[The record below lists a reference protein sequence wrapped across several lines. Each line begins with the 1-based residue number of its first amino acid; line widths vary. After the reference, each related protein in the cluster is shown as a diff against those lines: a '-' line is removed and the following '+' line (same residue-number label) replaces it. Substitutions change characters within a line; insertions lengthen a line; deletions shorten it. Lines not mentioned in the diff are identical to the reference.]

1 MGQIA
6 DACENRKIV
15 ILNDDVSAPCRI
27 EKEAGWAPFA
37 RRPTKQVPAP
47 GRAAR
52 LCITVTFLTT
62 TFLASALL
70 APIWAS
76 EATAGALGVESDQ
89 MSPAGERSVQ
99 PAQAIT
105 GDPEELQ
112 KALDQEHRRA
122 ELLARELT
130 TVRHLEMLLTER
142 AEALAKDLSTAHATI
157 YAYEAQARNA
167 VDQAADSQ
175 QAAENGATAAL
186 KISAAGAGARRAA

>member
-6 DACENRKIV
+6 DACGNRKIV
-15 ILNDDVSAPCRI
+15 ILDDDVSAPCRI
-27 EKEAGWAPFA
+27 EKEAGWAPCA
-37 RRPTKQVPAP
+37 RQPTKQVPAR

-52 LCITVTFLTT
+52 LCITATFLTT
-62 TFLASALL
+62 TLLASALL

-89 MSPAGERSVQ
+89 TSLAGERSVQ

-130 TVRHLEMLLTER
+130 TVRHLEMLQTE
-142 AEALAKDLSTAHATI
+142 H
-157 YAYEAQARNA
+157 
-167 VDQAADSQ
+167 
-175 QAAENGATAAL
+175 
-186 KISAAGAGARRAA
+186 